1 MSGNHF
7 FKTDLILASGNSFY
21 IVSGNHFFSIASYIF
36 REVLHPGQW
45 KHIFQ
50 SRRKSTVLLRTFF
63 PASGNHYLN
72 SRENYLKLLSLLLT
86 TIFFNFSNISANVI
100 SFSSSKN
107 VFLNKI
113 SIADSG
119 DQFSVYLK
127 QYSFIS
133 TFLSVSGN
141 PIFENKFIPAK
152 LIFWLVETILSSIF
166 RHFCQ

>member
-7 FKTDLILASGNSFY
+7 LKTAFILASGNSF
-21 IVSGNHFFSIASYIF
+21 SS
-36 REVLHPGQW
+36 QW
-45 KHIFQ
+45 KLFSSNCLRYFSRSYSSRLVETHFSFQ
-50 SRRKSTVLLRTFF
+50 KKKYCFLLRVFF

-72 SRENYLKLLSLLLT
+72 YREAYLKLLSLLLT

-100 SFSSSKN
+100 SFSSSQN